1 MHLILLFQKCEGM
14 HSFHSKTHGKKT
26 KREKITQNLR
36 KAIHANLANGKK
48 RSFPSNIVWGKKTT
62 HGNIVT

>member
-1 MHLILLFQKCEGM
+1 MLTMPSYALNSISQKCKGM

-26 KREKITQNLR
+26 KREKITQDLR

-48 RSFPSNIVWGKKTT
+48 MYN
-62 HGNIVT
+62 